1 MFNGRWCWFQTL
13 HSKNG
18 VRHIDGL
25 VQERRNSI
33 ANALELRLFCT
44 NPSILRPDWPKWQ
57 TVFSNA
63 FFKKSVTL
71 FCPTSHKPNWAN
83 SHHWYRGW
91 IRDKQATTHYLN
103 QWWSTGHWRLFGS
116 LGLNELIRCIIQWFG
131 THNQGHIDVLMQE
144 RRNSIANA
152 QELRLSCTTEPVGI
166 SIISIYTTAP
176 GPGDAQMHQ

>member
-1 MFNGRWCWFQTL
+1 MCPAWQPVYKQTLKMFNGRWCWFQTL

-63 FFKKSVTL
+63 FFKKSVAL

-91 IRDKQATTHYLN
+91 VRDKPLLEPMMIHRSLTLIWVTRP
-103 QWWSTGHWRLFGS
+103 QWVNTLHNSMIWHTQPRTY
-116 LGLNELIRCIIQWFG
+116 RC
-131 THNQGHIDVLMQE
+131 V
-144 RRNSIANA
+144 NA
-152 QELRLSCTTEPVGI
+152 RK
-166 SIISIYTTAP
+166 
-176 GPGDAQMHQ
+176 M